1 MQKAHG
7 IVEHEQRKAS
17 NMGEMLQMSAERKS
31 AADEAREQ
39 AIEGLM
45 QGITDYVG
53 GGLEAVAGAG
63 GFSGGGG

>member
-1 MQKAHG
+1 MYLS
-7 IVEHEQRKAS
+7 QRAGYQLKEKKMAY
-17 NMGEMLQMSAERKS
+17 GDK
-31 AADEAREQ
+31 
-39 AIEGLM
+39 EGLM